1 MRFLQRNIQRS
12 QLCLTVFLVFTCAA
26 SAQEKHLRV
35 LERTMLMSY
44 VLLDFA
50 TLDQVLADDY
60 IGISQDGTIQNKKQV
75 VEMVRTAA
83 IRLDSIPVSEP
94 KSRLFGNVALLTGIR
109 KYYRAGRL
117 LGVVR
122 YSDVWELR
130 RSSWQCSQSQL
141 TSIIEKKK

>member
-1 MRFLQRNIQRS
+1 MRVLQRHILHS
-12 QLCLTVFLVFTCAA
+12 QLCLAAFLVFTCAA
-26 SAQEKHLRV
+26 SAQEKHLRM
-35 LERTMLMSY
+35 LEQTMLMSY

-50 TLDQVLADDY
+50 TLNQVLADDY
-60 IGISQDGTIQNKKQV
+60 ISISQDGTIQNKKQV
-75 VEMVRTAA
+75 VEIVKTAA

-94 KSRLFGNVALLTGIR
+94 RAKLFGNVALLTGVR

-122 YSDVWELR
+122 YSEVWELR

-141 TSIIEKKK
+141 TSIAEKKK